1 MNKLL
6 NEYRHFLSYPHAMRV
21 LLLTNLIYAFVLPVI
36 DIFVGAYVMRNSQDV
51 RMVVIYQLAVYTGI
65 PFTFLINGF
74 LLQYINI
81 KRLYSAGML
90 LSGIAMAV
98 MMSLGKL
105 DIAGVGVAGF
115 LMGMSFGLF
124 WANRDFLALSTTND
138 SNRNYYYGVETF
150 FYTNTYVVVP
160 LAIGWFIEGTGQRGW
175 FDGDRNTAYQIVTAV
190 VFVLTIL
197 ASVLVHR
204 GEFENPR
211 ESEFIYFRF
220 HWLWN
225 RMQLLAILKGL
236 AQGYIVTAPAMLVMR
251 LVGQEG
257 ALGTIQAVGG
267 VLAAFLLY
275 FIGRT
280 AKPRHRIII
289 FTVGLALFALGGF
302 ANALLFDAAGVLIF
316 MICLL
321 LGRPLHDIAYFPIQ
335 MQVIDTVSA
344 IEKRNK
350 FAYIFSQ
357 EFGFFI
363 GRFAGCGLFILLAHQ
378 ISDTF
383 ALRYALL
390 VVGLVQLLSIVVA
403 KQILTGCKRV
413 GAAVESQG
421 PGPANVSVTAPLA
434 AASDRPLSG
443 AVSIAE

>member
-1 MNKLL
+1 MDKFLH
-6 NEYRHFLSYPHAMRV
+6 EYRHFLTYPREMRI

-36 DIFVGAYVMRNSQDV
+36 DVFVAAYVYRNSQDV
-51 RMVVIYQLAVYTGI
+51 KMVVLYQLAVYTGI

-74 LLQYINI
+74 LLQHVNI

-90 LSGIAMAV
+90 LSGISMAV

-105 DIAGVGVAGF
+105 ELLGVGVAG
-115 LMGMSFGLF
+115 LMMGMSFGLF

-138 SNRNYYYGVETF
+138 SNRNYYYGLETF
-150 FYTNTYVVVP
+150 FYTNTYVIVP
-160 LAIGWFIEGTGQRGW
+160 AAVGWFIQGTGMRGW
-175 FDGDRNTAYQIVTAV
+175 FGGDPETAYQIVTGI
-190 VFVLTIL
+190 VFLLTIG
-197 ASVLVHR
+197 ASILVHR
-204 GEFENPR
+204 GRFENPPD
-211 ESEFIYFRF
+211 SNFIFFRF

-267 VLAAFLLY
+267 ILSAFLLY

-280 AKPRHRIII
+280 TKPAHRIVI
-289 FTVGLALFALGGF
+289 FTVGLALFALGGL
-302 ANALLFDAAGVLIF
+302 ANAMLFNAAGVLIF
-316 MICLL
+316 MVCLL

-344 IEKRNK
+344 IEQRNK

-357 EFGFFI
+357 EFGFYI
-363 GRFAGCGLFILLAHQ
+363 GRFAGCMLFILLATKV
-378 ISDTF
+378 SDTF

-390 VVGLVQLLSIVVA
+390 MIGVVQLLSIAVAKRILQGCAETEQLSVDEPDAPSVAVVA
-403 KQILTGCKRV
+403 
-413 GAAVESQG
+413 
-421 PGPANVSVTAPLA
+421 
-434 AASDRPLSG
+434 
-443 AVSIAE
+443 

>member
-1 MNKLL
+1 MNKLWH
-6 NEYRHFLSYPHAMRV
+6 EYRHFNSYPRDMRI

-36 DIFVGAYVMRNSQDV
+36 DVFVSAYVMRNSQDV
-51 RMVVIYQLAVYTGI
+51 KMVVIYQLAVYTGI
-65 PFTFLINGF
+65 PFTFWINGF
-74 LLQYINI
+74 LLQHVNI

-90 LSGIAMAV
+90 LSGVSMAV
-98 MMSLGKL
+98 MMSLGQL
-105 DIAGVGVAGF
+105 SMTGIGVAGL

-138 SNRNYYYGVETF
+138 DNRNYYYGVETF
-150 FYTNTYVVVP
+150 FYTNTYVIVP
-160 LAIGWFIEGTGQRGW
+160 ALVGWFIVGTDLRGW
-175 FDGDRNTAYQIVTAV
+175 FGGDPNTAYRIVTGC
-190 VFVLTIL
+190 VFLLTIF
-197 ASVLVHR
+197 SSIIVHR
-204 GEFENPR
+204 GQFENPPK
-211 ESEFIYFRF
+211 SDFVFFRY

-267 VLAAFLLY
+267 ILSAFLLY
-275 FIGRT
+275 WIGRT
-280 AKPRHRIII
+280 TKPADRIVI
-289 FTVGLALFALGGF
+289 FTIGLTLFVLGGLA
-302 ANALLFDAAGVLIF
+302 NAVFFNAVGVLLF

-321 LGRPLHDIAYFPIQ
+321 LSRPLHDIAYFPIQ

-350 FAYIFSQ
+350 FAYIFNQ

-363 GRFAGCGLFILLAHQ
+363 GRFAGCGLFILLANSV
-378 ISDTF
+378 SDAF

-390 VVGLVQLLSIVVA
+390 IIGIVQMLSIWMA
-403 KQILTGCKRV
+403 KRV
-413 GAAVESQG
+413 LNGC
-421 PGPANVSVTAPLA
+421 TASEP
-434 AASDRPLSG
+434 DRPDELV
-443 AVSIAE
+443 AAPIPILVVE